1 MTTVREK
8 EKEEEESEG
17 FRRCNYCRR
26 LYLRL
31 LLHIT
36 TVYYSHGFS
45 KLDVSQCNE
54 CIQDDI
60 KARRLNKSENTGYT
74 ITPATWHEEAY
85 DSICQSIEDMCSHKF
100 DHIVNY
106 YDAVKAAY
114 LKETPKMENQYNPMT
129 IRDYLLGLDIKDV
142 NKINKNLKA
151 LWPFTY
157 DLVNTE
163 NRVKVVNKD
172 ADNLLVSWIDG

>member
-8 EKEEEESEG
+8 EEGEESEG

-45 KLDVSQCNE
+45 KRDVLQCNE
-54 CIQDDI
+54 CIEYEI

-74 ITPATWHEEAY
+74 ITPATWYIGAY
-85 DSICQSIEDMCSHKF
+85 ESICQSIKELCSQKT
-100 DHIVNY
+100 DHMVNY

-114 LKETPKMENQYNPMT
+114 LKETPKPESS
-129 IRDYLLGLDIKDV
+129 I
-142 NKINKNLKA
+142 
-151 LWPFTY
+151 
-157 DLVNTE
+157 
-163 NRVKVVNKD
+163 
-172 ADNLLVSWIDG
+172 